1 MHGNQISRTVKVI
14 ESIPTRLDQAFREQ
28 VGSDALGRNLVLAFA
43 FVVFAFGAT
52 DAQKRV
58 QPSQPVAA
66 QTASREEP
74 WWAAQ
79 RNIES
84 AIQKLEAYL
93 RESPNGDRAA
103 TARQQ
108 LSALRNLAV
117 TVSRLEWVKM
127 YSLPLP
133 DVPDWR
139 VAAVDAQP
147 GGTSVSIE
155 IRCERE
161 DGGDCRF
168 ARFDYAP
175 LVLVD
180 NNGQYYS
187 MLRSAALPPDVRYK
201 TEGQAIISSGR
212 LLSLNVEFAP
222 LLPGAISGQVYYR
235 DRNEARPARFSLI
248 PLAKKE
254 D

>member
-1 MHGNQISRTVKVI
+1 MIA
-14 ESIPTRLDQAFREQ
+14 SILTRLGQTFREEAD
-28 VGSDALGRNLVLAFA
+28 SDVLGKNLVLTLT
-43 FVVFAFGAT
+43 FVVFAFGPT

-58 QPSQPVAA
+58 QPSQPLAA
-66 QTASREEP
+66 PAASREDP

-79 RNIES
+79 RSIES

-93 RESPNGDRAA
+93 RESPNGNRAA

-108 LSALRNLAV
+108 LAALRNIAV
-117 TVSRLEWVKM
+117 TASRPEWAKM

-133 DVPDWR
+133 DFPDWR

-147 GGTSVSIE
+147 GRTSLNIE

-168 ARFDYAP
+168 ARFDHAP
-175 LVLVD
+175 LVIVD

-201 TEGQAIISSGR
+201 PEGQAVISSGR
-212 LLSLNVEFAP
+212 ILSTTVGFAP
-222 LLPGAISGQVYYR
+222 LLPGAISGQMYYR

-248 PLAKKE
+248 PPAKK
-254 D
+254 DD

>member
-1 MHGNQISRTVKVI
+1 MAIRISRTVRVI
-14 ESIPTRLDQAFREQ
+14 ASMLTRLGQTFREQ
-28 VGSDALGRNLVLAFA
+28 TGSDVLAKNLVLAFA
-43 FVVFAFGAT
+43 LVVFAFGAT
-52 DAQKRV
+52 DAQKRA
-58 QPSQPVAA
+58 QPSQPVA
-66 QTASREEP
+66 TPVTSREEP

-84 AIQKLEAYL
+84 AIQRLEAYL
-93 RESPNGDRAA
+93 RESPNGNRAA

-108 LSALRNLAV
+108 LAALRNLAV
-117 TVSRLEWVKM
+117 TASRPEWVKM

-133 DVPDWR
+133 DFPDWR
-139 VAAVDAQP
+139 IAAVDAQAER
-147 GGTSVSIE
+147 TTLNIE

-161 DGGDCRF
+161 DGSDCRF
-168 ARFDYAP
+168 ARFDHAP

-187 MLRSAALPPDVRYK
+187 MLRSAALPPDVKYK
-201 TEGQAIISSGR
+201 AEGQAVISSGR
-212 LLSLNVEFAP
+212 ILSISVEFAP

-248 PLAKKE
+248 PPAKKE